1 MVAQPDTPSSIV
13 YIVDDNDGMRE
24 TLEALFQSVNQ
35 AVRTFASAREFL
47 AGYPAGQPGCLIAD
61 VRMPEMSGLE
71 LYEELKRRSID
82 LPVIFLTGYG
92 DVDMA
97 VGAMKAGAVDFIAK
111 PYRAQDLLD
120 RVRQAINVSL
130 QLQREKLDHDTARD
144 GLARL
149 TQRER
154 QVLDLIVAGESNKR
168 IAFQLDL
175 SLKTVE
181 FHRANVMRKM
191 DAASLADLMRKVI
204 GGAQH

>member
-1 MVAQPDTPSSIV
+1 MVAQPDTLNPIV

-24 TLEALFQSVNQ
+24 TLEALFHSVKQ
-35 AVRTFASAREFL
+35 AVKTFASAREFL
-47 AGYPAGQPGCLIAD
+47 AAYSMGQPGCLIAD
-61 VRMPEMSGLE
+61 IRMPEMSGLE

-111 PYRAQDLLD
+111 PYKAQDLLD
-120 RVRQAINVSL
+120 RVRRAVNASV
-130 QLQREKLDHDTARD
+130 QLQREKVDHDAARD
-144 GLARL
+144 GLALL

-168 IAFQLDL
+168 IALQLDL

-181 FHRANVMRKM
+181 FHRANVMRKLN
-191 DAASLADLMRKVI
+191 AASLADLMRKVI
-204 GGAQH
+204 GGPQH

>member
-1 MVAQPDTPSSIV
+1 
-13 YIVDDNDGMRE
+13 
-24 TLEALFQSVNQ
+24 LFQSVNQ

>member
-1 MVAQPDTPSSIV
+1 MVAHQGSLNPIV
-13 YIVDDNDGMRE
+13 YIVDDNEGMRE
-24 TLEALFQSVNQ
+24 TLEALFQSVKQ
-35 AVRTFASAREFL
+35 PVKAFASASEFL
-47 AGYPAGQPGCLIAD
+47 GAYAMGQPGCLIAD

-97 VGAMKAGAVDFIAK
+97 VGAMKSGAVDFIAK
-111 PYRAQDLLD
+111 PYKAQDLLD
-120 RVRQAINVSL
+120 RVQQALKASL
-130 QLQREKLDHDTARD
+130 RLRREKADHDEARG

-154 QVLDLIVAGESNKR
+154 QVLDLIVAGESSKR
-168 IAFQLDL
+168 VASQLGL

-181 FHRANVMRKM
+181 FHRANIMRKLN
-191 DAASLADLMRKVI
+191 AASLADLVRKVI
-204 GGAQH
+204 GGTPH

>member
-1 MVAQPDTPSSIV
+1 MVAQPDTPNSIV

-24 TLEALFQSVNQ
+24 TLEALFQSVRQ
-35 AVRTFASAREFL
+35 AVKSFASAREFL
-47 AGYPAGQPGCLIAD
+47 AAYPVGQPGCLIAD
-61 VRMPEMSGLE
+61 IRMPEMSGLE

-120 RVRQAINVSL
+120 RVQQAVNASL
-130 QLQREKLDHDTARD
+130 QLQREKVDHDSARD
-144 GLARL
+144 GLTRL

-154 QVLDLIVAGESNKR
+154 QVLDLIVAGEPNKR
-168 IAFQLDL
+168 IAFQLGL
-175 SLKTVE
+175 SMKTVE
-181 FHRANVMRKM
+181 FHRANVMRKLN
-191 DAASLADLMRKVI
+191 AASLADLLKKAI